1 MLNLLYGY
9 IENSLPEDRLT
20 TSPGLRAKVDDAGAF
35 LPFVGNTVVF
45 FLSDEEKAALSV
57 LQDSLYAAAGHL
69 LAQRLSPDTFHM
81 TLHDLANGAPG
92 EKTQAWMQATEPI
105 AKRIL
110 EDIKA
115 EDLPPIAMRGTWM
128 FNMVNT
134 SIVLGL
140 APEDSEGEVRLHRMY
155 EALHDAVPLGYAL
168 TPHITLAYFKPGVY
182 SGEALETLRSALKP
196 ADISVKLDMN
206 KLVLQHFGDMNHYFA
221 L

>member
-9 IENSLPEDRLT
+9 IENSLPEGKLT
-20 TSPGLRAKVDDAGAF
+20 TSLGLRAKVDDAGAF
-35 LPFVGNTVVF
+35 LPFEGNTVVF
-45 FLSDEEKAALSV
+45 LLSDEEKAALSV
-57 LQDSLYAAAGHL
+57 LQDSLYATASHL

-81 TLHDLANGAPG
+81 TLHDLANGAPD
-92 EKTQAWMQATEPI
+92 EKTQTWMQATEPI

-115 EDLPPIAMRGTWM
+115 EDLPPIATRGTWM

-155 EALHDAVPLGYAL
+155 EALHAAVPLSYAL
-168 TPHITLAYFKPGVY
+168 TPHITLAYFKPGSY
-182 SGEALETLRSALKP
+182 SGEELEALRSALKP
-196 ADISVKLDMN
+196 ADISIKLDMN

>member
-9 IENSLPEDRLT
+9 IENSLPEGKLT
-20 TSPGLRAKVDDAGAF
+20 TSPGLRAKVDDSGAF

-45 FLSDEEKAALSV
+45 LLSDEEKAALSV

-92 EKTQAWMQATEPI
+92 EKTGSWMQAIEPI

-115 EDLPPIAMRGTWM
+115 EVLPPIAVRGTWM

-155 EALHDAVPLGYAL
+155 EALHAAVPLNYAL
-168 TPHITLAYFKPGVY
+168 TPHITLAYFKPGSY
-182 SGEALETLRSALKP
+182 SGEQLEALRSALHSAP
-196 ADISVKLDMN
+196 IPITLDME
-206 KLVLQHFGDMNHYFA
+206 KLVLQHFSDMNHYYS

>member
-9 IENSLPEDRLT
+9 IENSLPEGKLT

-35 LPFVGNTVVF
+35 LPFEGNTVVF
-45 FLSDEEKAALSV
+45 LLSDEEKAALSV

-81 TLHDLANGAPG
+81 TLHDLANGAPD

-115 EDLPPIAMRGTWM
+115 EVLPPIAMRGTWM

-140 APEDSEGEVRLHRMY
+140 AP
-155 EALHDAVPLGYAL
+155 
-168 TPHITLAYFKPGVY
+168 
-182 SGEALETLRSALKP
+182 
-196 ADISVKLDMN
+196 
-206 KLVLQHFGDMNHYFA
+206 
-221 L
+221 